1 MNLAIKPVLS
11 KHQHQ
16 CTLGCFIP
24 KKMKATPLRVSSTK
38 PKTITT
44 SKLNGVEFVSHSIV
58 YFTFYYCT
66 FNWMYYR
73 NVRKQVEKI
82 KKQKEIDDNNQQED

>member
-1 MNLAIKPVLS
+1 MNLVIKPVLS

-16 CTLGCFIP
+16 STLGCYIP
-24 KKMKATPLRVSSTK
+24 NKMKATPLRVYSTK

-44 SKLNGVEFVSHSIV
+44 SKLNGVELVSHSIV

-82 KKQKEIDDNNQQED
+82 NKQKEIDNDQQED

>member
-1 MNLAIKPVLS
+1 MNLIIKPVLS
-11 KHQHQ
+11 KHQH
-16 CTLGCFIP
+16 LGCYIP
-24 KKMKATPLRVSSTK
+24 KKMKATPLRVYSTK

-44 SKLNGVEFVSHSIV
+44 SKLNGVELVSHSIV

-82 KKQKEIDDNNQQED
+82 NKQKDSNDDNQQED

>member
-16 CTLGCFIP
+16 STLGCFIP
-24 KKMKATPLRVSSTK
+24 KKMKATPLRMYSTK

-44 SKLNGVEFVSHSIV
+44 SKLNGVELVSHSIV

-82 KKQKEIDDNNQQED
+82 KKQKEIDDNQQED

>member
-1 MNLAIKPVLS
+1 MNLVIKPVLS
-11 KHQHQ
+11 KNQS
-16 CTLGCFIP
+16 TLGCYIP
-24 KKMKATPLRVSSTK
+24 NKMKATPLRVSSTK
-38 PKTITT
+38 RKTITT
-44 SKLNGVEFVSHSIV
+44 SKLNGVELVSHSIV

-82 KKQKEIDDNNQQED
+82 KKQKEIDDNQQED

>member
-1 MNLAIKPVLS
+1 MNLVIKPVLS

-16 CTLGCFIP
+16 STLGCYIP
-24 KKMKATPLRVSSTK
+24 KKMKAAPLRMYSTK

-44 SKLNGVEFVSHSIV
+44 SKLNGVELVSHSIV

-82 KKQKEIDDNNQQED
+82 NKQKEIDDNQQED